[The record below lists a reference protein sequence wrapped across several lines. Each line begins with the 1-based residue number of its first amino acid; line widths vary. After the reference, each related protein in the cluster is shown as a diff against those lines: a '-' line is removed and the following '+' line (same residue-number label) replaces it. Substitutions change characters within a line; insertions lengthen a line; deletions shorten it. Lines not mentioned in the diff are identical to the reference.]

1 MNKVQEAQKP
11 QQAPSPPGAEQY
23 PTRISVRIHNVHTD
37 GNLLVNASVD
47 LNGVFAIRGIR
58 VMQGEKGPF
67 VSMPSYKIGDSYRDV
82 CFPCTK
88 EFREEFQN
96 AVLSAYQ
103 QQMGQLA
110 QRHQEQSQQMAGSV
124 MQEM

>member
-37 GNLLVNASVD
+37 RNLLANASVD

-88 EFREEFQN
+88 
-96 AVLSAYQ
+96 
-103 QQMGQLA
+103 QMGQLA
-110 QRHQEQSQQMAGSV
+110 QRHQEQSQQMAGPV
-124 MQEM
+124 QQQM